1 MCGICGIVNLK
12 GSSPPDVDVLT
23 RMMGRL
29 RHRGPDSS
37 GYYRDRE
44 VALGHTRLAI
54 IDLETGAQPLSNEDD
69 SIWITFNGEI
79 FNYIELASELSK
91 RGHVFKTK
99 SDTEVIVHAYEEWDT
114 SCFERFNGQW
124 ALALWD
130 LNEHRVILSRDR
142 HGIRPLYY
150 TKCKDRF
157 LFASEIKALF
167 ADIRVERNLDPGGL
181 SEIFTFWSPIA
192 PKTVFKGIEELRP
205 GHFAVLVDGHIH
217 SKPYWSICFP
227 HASSKTSLSERD
239 NSDLLRDHLINASQL
254 RFTRSDVPVGAYL
267 SGGIDSSITSSILI
281 NYTEAP
287 LRTFSIRFTDSEFD
301 EGVYQ
306 NEMITRLGAIHRDVE
321 VTHKDIGDVFP
332 AVVWHAE
339 RPILRTAPAPLFLL
353 SKLVR
358 ESGYKVVVTGEGAD
372 EVLAGYDIF
381 KEAKARLFLSRNPSS
396 TKRANIILRL
406 YPWMVR
412 SPGQAPA
419 FARAFFGKMLDPS
432 DPGSSHRP
440 RWDTT
445 SSIKLILNPD
455 LRQEMEKTNVAEDL
469 LSRLPTDHTT
479 WDPLCRAQW
488 LEMITLL
495 SGYILSA
502 QGDRMLM
509 AHSVE
514 GRFPFLDCNLVD
526 FTNQLPARHKL
537 LALDEKHLLKIAF
550 SDLIPESILNRPK
563 QPYRAP
569 DAASFFHGGHLDWVD
584 SLTSESTLKKAGIFE
599 PNPVALLIA
608 KCRRVKGQKMSN
620 TDNMRL
626 VAILS
631 TMLVHH
637 HYIEQDGRGY
647 NDERPAEPM
656 KVVDRIPPSRPFS
669 DNLCISRFH
678 FS

>member
-1 MCGICGIVNLK
+1 MCGICGIANIKDPL
-12 GSSPPDVDVLT
+12 PPDVKLLT

-37 GYYRDRE
+37 GYYRDTE

-54 IDLETGAQPLSNEDD
+54 IDLETGAQPLSNEDE

-79 FNYIELASELSK
+79 FNYVELTAELYK
-91 RGHVFKTK
+91 RGHSFKTK
-99 SDTEVIVHAYEEWDT
+99 SDTEVIVHAYEEWGT

-130 LNEHRVILSRDR
+130 RKKHRVILSRDR

-150 TKCKDRF
+150 TKCNNRF

-167 ADIRVERNLDPGGL
+167 ADIRVERKLDPAGL
-181 SEIFTFWSPIA
+181 AEIFTFWSPIA
-192 PKTVFKGIEELRP
+192 PRTAFEGIEELRP
-205 GHFAVLVDGHIH
+205 GHFAILGDGQIQ
-217 SKPYWSICFP
+217 SKPYWSTSFP
-227 HASSKTSLSERD
+227 QAGRETPLSEIE
-239 NSDLLRDHLINASQL
+239 NADLLRHCLIDSSQL

-267 SGGIDSSITSSILI
+267 SGGIDSSITSAIVS

-306 NEMITRLGAIHRDVE
+306 REMVNRLGADHRDVE
-321 VTHKDIGDVFP
+321 VSNEAIGNVFP
-332 AVVWHAE
+332 DVIWHAE
-339 RPILRTAPAPLFLL
+339 RPVLRTAPAPLFLL

-372 EVLAGYDIF
+372 EVLAGYDIYR
-381 KEAKARLFLSRNPSS
+381 EARARLFLAQNLAS
-396 TKRANIILRL
+396 TKRGKIILCL
-406 YPWMVR
+406 YPWMAR
-412 SPGQAPA
+412 SPQQVPA
-419 FARAFFGKMLDPS
+419 FAGAFFGKGLDPS
-432 DPGSSHRP
+432 DPGFSHRP
-440 RWDTT
+440 RWDAA
-445 SSIKLILNPD
+445 SSMKLMFNPD
-455 LRQEMEKTNVAEDL
+455 LWQEIEKTNVVEDL
-469 LSRLPTDHTT
+469 LSTLPDNHNT
-479 WDPLCRAQW
+479 WNPLCRAQW

-526 FTNQLPARHKL
+526 FANQLPARHKL

-550 SDLIPESILNRPK
+550 NDLIPKSIIKRPK

-569 DAASFFHGGHLDWVD
+569 DAASFFSGNNSDWVD
-584 SLTSESTLKKAGIFE
+584 ELTNESRLRRADIFV
-599 PNPVALLIA
+599 PDAVARLTA
-608 KCRRVKGQKMSN
+608 KCRLVKGLKMSN
-620 TDNMRL
+620 TDNMRI
-626 VAILS
+626 VGILS

-637 HYIEQDGRGY
+637 QFIEKDGRGSS
-647 NDERPAEPM
+647 DECPAEPM
-656 KVVDRIPPSRPFS
+656 KVVDRVTQASPSCLS
-669 DNLCISRFH
+669 S
-678 FS
+678 